1 MIPVAISSVVAAVL
15 LLASRQTRALGVAAV
30 FILLSLRPLLLGPL
44 LVVAAI
50 IHLLVRRLFTRGPS
64 PRP

>member
-1 MIPVAISSVVAAVL
+1 MFPIAISTVVAADL

-44 LVVAAI
+44 LVVAALV
-50 IHLLVRRLFTRGPS
+50 HLLVRRLFTRGAA